1 VRTLVAVL
9 LGALVAAG
17 AWTMT
22 AELFRRPVFSRRN
35 VRGVDV
41 PVGVGV
47 LLAVAFV
54 TVEAVLSLAESI
66 DGSISP
72 DRPGRVAVLPVVL
85 GFALLGLLDDLGGDG
100 DDRGFRGHLRAMS
113 RGRMT
118 TGGLKLVGGG
128 LLAIVAASAVGLD
141 GAGRLLLGA
150 LVIALAANFA
160 NLLDRA
166 PGRVGKV
173 ALVAAVPLFAF
184 ATGADLD
191 ALTGVAVV
199 VGAGAGLLVPDLRE
213 RLMLGDAGANVLG
226 ATLGL
231 GVVLTTGTTVQLV
244 VAAVL
249 LALNLVS
256 ERVSFSRVIDQVGPL
271 HALDQ
276 LGRRPL
282 DDREPPDVPPAW

>member
-1 VRTLVAVL
+1 
-9 LGALVAAG
+9 
-17 AWTMT
+17 
-22 AELFRRPVFSRRN
+22 
-35 VRGVDV
+35 
-41 PVGVGV
+41 
-47 LLAVAFV
+47 
-54 TVEAVLSLAESI
+54 
-66 DGSISP
+66 
-72 DRPGRVAVLPVVL
+72 VLPVVL